1 MLPAGTSAA
10 SWQRIFL
17 ALAVGTLGVGCSSAG
32 GSGTSEPTDT
42 SDSAAP
48 VLRTANGQQIFGPGN
63 ADPSSDG
70 SAAGPGAGSSP
81 VGSTP
86 SASDEAQKTP
96 VLLAPDAGAGAS
108 PPATTRPSP
117 SAAPQPP
124 AAPDDDDDDDE
135 EEEEQEED

>member
-70 SAAGPGAGSSP
+70 SAAGRGAGSSP

-96 VLLAPDAGAGAS
+96 VLLAPDAGAGDGDFLRLVEGDELLAIGVYL
-108 PPATTRPSP
+108 
-117 SAAPQPP
+117 AAEKIVQPRLVLV
-124 AAPDDDDDDDE
+124 
-135 EEEEQEED
+135 